1 MYWGNSGFEGGGLIL
16 GGVVIIGGRI
26 MYVQMYMYVDMGM
39 DLQGSIKDPNA
50 AEKEPQL
57 C

>member
-1 MYWGNSGFEGGGLIL
+1 
-16 GGVVIIGGRI
+16 
-26 MYVQMYMYVDMGM
+26 MYVQMYMYADMGM

-50 AEKEPQL
+50 AEKEPM